1 MLRKLRVYELGRH
14 YGVDSKQI
22 MALLQKMKVEAKS
35 HMSVIEDED
44 VDKVHAVFQ
53 RKRELARENYARSH
67 GLNPDQLKNVAA
79 LKPLEKPVPS
89 DEPEPEVKVTKKK
102 VTKKK
107 VVAKQKVLVIKKAG
121 QATAV
126 SKKAQA
132 EKDAQEQARQ
142 AEIDRRKEDERKR
155 EAELAQ
161 KREEHAAERQVKA
174 RLVKKVDLPKVEE
187 PVAAPVPVPEPE
199 APVVEP
205 VEVAIETAEAPVA
218 EAPVEGTPADAA
230 PADAAPA
237 APAPTAA
244 PTGTPV
250 AAHPLDRLGTKKNDG
265 FKLGDIVRAAPPA
278 RAATGTAPGGTTTSG
293 GAAGAAGAA
302 GSVSSETVR
311 DSIKAAIQR
320 RRDEADARELNARTK
335 RARKKK
341 KKVDEAEVQ
350 RAVKQTMAALGAGA
364 GKKKRRKGGETE
376 DDEPV
381 EITLLKLTEF
391 ITVQELADKLQVKSQ
406 ELIGKLFSVGI
417 MATINQRLEKTSIE
431 LLASEYDREV
441 EFLSEYGEEVLEV
454 AEVKEEDLVDRPPV
468 VTVMGHVDH
477 GKTSLLDRIRHTN
490 VIAGEAGGITQHIG
504 AYTVATEK
512 GPITFLDT
520 PGHAAFTAMRA
531 RGAQVTDIVILIVAA
546 DDRVMPQTVE
556 AISHAKAAGV
566 PMIVAINKIDLP
578 GARPDLVK
586 HELLQHGIAVEEF
599 GGATM
604 IAEIS
609 AKKGI
614 GIENLLD
621 LIHLQAE
628 VLELKASPKGPA
640 RGIVIEAKKEQG
652 RGVVFT
658 VLVEQGTLKMGDNFL
673 AGMVDGKVRAL
684 QDERGKTMK
693 VVMPGEPCEVLGA
706 SGVPEAGDRF
716 YVLESEREARELASK
731 RRSLQRQQKLV
742 GPKQVIDLDNLA
754 ALMTAGDLKELP
766 IIIKGDV
773 AGSVEAL
780 ADQLMELNTAEV
792 QIRIMHKAVGAVS
805 ESDVLLAAN
814 VGAMI
819 IGFHLRPGAAIQELA
834 KRHNVTIEVFDIIY
848 EVVDTLKKA
857 MAGLLGSIKR
867 EVSTGRAQVRA
878 VFRIPK
884 VGSVAGSMVLDG
896 VIKRNSR
903 ARLVRNEIVVF
914 EGKVNSLKRFKED
927 TKEVATGYECGIGLE
942 NFYDI
947 EEGDVLECYEIEE
960 IKRTEL

>member
-1 MLRKLRVYELGRH
+1 MVRKLRVYELGRH

-22 MALLQKMKVEAKS
+22 MDLLLKMKVQAKS

-44 VDKVHAVFQ
+44 VDKVHAIFQ

-79 LKPLEKPVPS
+79 LKPLEKPVPM
-89 DEPEPEVKVTKKK
+89 DEPEPEPKVAKKK

-107 VVAKQKVLVIKKAG
+107 VAAKPTVLVIKKAG

-126 SKKAQA
+126 SKRAQA
-132 EKDAQEQARQ
+132 EKDAIEQAKA
-142 AEIDRRKEDERKR
+142 AEAAKRREADEKR
-155 EAELAQ
+155 EADLAA
-161 KREEHAAERQVKA
+161 KREEHAAARQVKA
-174 RLVKKVDLPKVEE
+174 RLVKKADLPKHEE
-187 PVAAPVPVPEPE
+187 PAPVAEPVVE
-199 APVVEP
+199 APVVEAEP
-205 VEVAIETAEAPVA
+205 VEVAPVEAPEVETPAAPVA
-218 EAPVEGTPADAA
+218 EGEAVVETPAA
-230 PADAAPA
+230 AAPA
-237 APAPTAA
+237 APAKPAGPAA
-244 PTGTPV
+244 PADPL
-250 AAHPLDRLGTKKNDG
+250 AALGTKKNDG
-265 FKLGDIVRAAPPA
+265 FKVGDIIRPAPKPRAD
-278 RAATGTAPGGTTTSG
+278 GTTP
-293 GAAGAAGAA
+293 GAAGTGAGT
-302 GSVSSETVR
+302 GTVSSETVR
-311 DSIKAAIQR
+311 DSIKAAIAR
-320 RRDEADARELNARTK
+320 RREEADAREANQRAK

-350 RAVKQTMAALGAGA
+350 RAVKQTMAQLGAGT
-364 GKKKRRKGGETE
+364 GKKKRRKGGEQE
-376 DDEPV
+376 DDEVV
-381 EITLLKLTEF
+381 ETTLLKLTEF
-391 ITVQELADKLQVKSQ
+391 ITVQELADKLQVRAQ

-417 MATINQRLEKTSIE
+417 MATINQRLEKNSIE
-431 LLASEYDREV
+431 LLAADYDREV

-454 AEVKEEDLVDRPPV
+454 EEVKDEDLVDRPPV

-477 GKTSLLDRIRHTN
+477 GKTSLLDRIRNTN

-599 GGATM
+599 GGQTM

-693 VVMPGEPCEVLGA
+693 LVKPGEPCEILGA
-706 SGVPEAGDRF
+706 SAVPEAGDRF

-754 ALMTAGDLKELP
+754 ALMTTGDLKELP

-780 ADQLMELNTAEV
+780 ADQFMDLNTAEV

-819 IGFHLRPGAAIQELA
+819 IGFHLRPGAAIQDLA

-848 EVVDTLKKA
+848 EAVDTLKKA

-927 TKEVATGYECGIGLE
+927 AKEVATGYECGIGLE